1 MKRPQPHPSPAL
13 ESIDRRLAAAF
24 LLLATALMVIIFFV
38 GSGLFLQ
45 EAQQERRRLAKVIAH
60 SMGPSFEVAKRAG
73 EYRMQQLARQMREGD
88 LGLDYIRIVGAQGEL
103 LVAEGELAGAV
114 ATHDGRL
121 ARELL
126 PLEDGAVRVRE
137 VKVGDDRFT
146 EVAYRLQG
154 GYQNQWVGILRVGL
168 RAESTSSVLFRAG
181 GIIGGVLALLLLAS
195 WPVLRWVSRRLAAP
209 IQTLAQDFE
218 GVMRHAPLHITIEN
232 AEGHI
237 EKASATFRSAFG
249 VHPDVRPPASSI
261 FPVEALSA
269 DVHASPEVPVT
280 MQGEQRT
287 FLMSRFPVAFGPDGR
302 LLRAGLIG
310 TDVTAWRQ
318 DQAQRDQLA
327 AAVENTAD
335 PVLISHP
342 DGGILYANP
351 GFFTQTGYSE
361 AETLGV
367 EPARMLLGEGEQRDE
382 EVYEALHR
390 ATEAGEG
397 YRGRIAAHRKDG
409 STFLC
414 DLMVSP
420 ISGPEPHAYV
430 WMGRDVSRE
439 SQLELQLR
447 QSQKMEA
454 IGRLAGGVA
463 HDFNNL
469 LTVINGVAA
478 LLLEDDLNTEQA
490 ENVKM
495 VADAGNRAAG
505 LTRQLLAFGRRQ
517 VLTMREIDLN
527 DVVQGTMPLL
537 EQLVGNDAELQF
549 SAAQALWVTRADA
562 GQMAQVLMNLAIN
575 AKDAVHKGGRIS
587 IATRNATLHGGVDED
602 GTPVVPGEYVVLT
615 VADNGQG
622 MDAET
627 QAHIFEP
634 FYTTKADDKGTG
646 LGLPTVH
653 GIVRQCGGHVWVF
666 STVGLGTTFRIAFP
680 RVQNALDER
689 TQDKLPSA
697 VSARGEVVLVVEDN
711 EGARVVIEQI
721 LERAGYEVVSVR
733 SGEEAL
739 DWLSASEV
747 APHLVLTDLMMP
759 GMGGA
764 ELARQVLVKDPE
776 QPILYMSGYSADA
789 VDLEIEPARLLQKP
803 PSTPVL
809 LAAVRRAIAERA
821 VATTG

>member
-1 MKRPQPHPSPAL
+1 VKRPHPHPSPAL
-13 ESIDRRLAAAF
+13 ESIDRRLAATF

-88 LGLDYIRIVGAQGEL
+88 LGLEYIRIVGAQGEV
-103 LVAEGELAGAV
+103 LVAEGDLAGAV
-114 ATHDGRL
+114 AKHDVGLR
-121 ARELL
+121 RELL
-126 PLEDGAVRVRE
+126 PLEPGAVRVR
-137 VKVGDDRFT
+137 VVQVGDGRFT

-195 WPVLRWVSRRLAAP
+195 WPVLRWVSGRLAAP

-232 AEGHI
+232 AEGRI

-269 DVHASPEVPVT
+269 EVHASPEVPVT
-280 MQGEQRT
+280 VQGEQRT

-342 DGGILYANP
+342 DAGILYANP
-351 GFFTQTGYSE
+351 AFFRQTGYLE
-361 AETLGV
+361 AEILKV
-367 EPARMLLGEGEQRDE
+367 EPARILLGEGEQRDE
-382 EVYEALHR
+382 AVYQALQL
-390 ATEAGEG
+390 ATDAGEG

-420 ISGPEPHAYV
+420 IAGPEPHAYV

-454 IGRLAGGVA
+454 VGRLAGGVA

-478 LLLEDDLNTEQA
+478 LLLEDDLNPEQA
-490 ENVKM
+490 DNVKM

-527 DVVQGTMPLL
+527 EVVRGTMPLL
-537 EQLVGNDAELQF
+537 EQLVGNDAHLQF
-549 SAAQALWVTRADA
+549 SPAEGLWVTRADA

-575 AKDAVHKGGRIS
+575 AKDAVKKGGRIS
-587 IATRNATLHGGVDED
+587 IATRNATLDGGVDED

-615 VADNGQG
+615 VADNGEG
-622 MDAET
+622 MDEET

-634 FYTTKADDKGTG
+634 FYTTKAHDKGTG

-666 STVGLGTTFRIAFP
+666 STVGLGATFRIAFP
-680 RVQNALDER
+680 RVQNTPDDEAQDAL
-689 TQDKLPSA
+689 QPAAPS
-697 VSARGEVVLVVEDN
+697 RGEVVLVVEDN

-733 SGEEAL
+733 CGEDAL
-739 DWLSASEV
+739 DWLKSSEQP
-747 APHLVLTDLMMP
+747 PHLVLTDLMMP

-764 ELARQVLVKDPE
+764 ELARQVLAEDPE
-776 QPILYMSGYSADA
+776 QPVLYMSGYSADA
-789 VDLEIEPARLLQKP
+789 VDLEIDPARLLQKP
-803 PSTPVL
+803 PSTPAL
-809 LAAVRRAIAERA
+809 LAAVRGAIAERSSKA
-821 VATTG
+821 G